1 MKILYVTTISNTVN
15 AFLIPHINMLLEEGH
30 EVSVACSLQQPL
42 DSFFNENNISI
53 YNIPFNR
60 SPFSRNNHAAYKEF
74 KSLVENEKFDIV
86 HTHTPIASMIVR
98 LACKNI
104 STKVVYTAHGFHFFK
119 GAPLKNWLVY
129 YPIEKICARKTDNI
143 ITINNEDYNL
153 AKSKLHAGN
162 VSYVHGV
169 GLPTE
174 KFQNIIPT
182 DLSNFK
188 NFDDDCVIL
197 SIGELNNNKNHEQ
210 VIIELEK
217 IREEHFIYLICGVG
231 EEKDGLEKLI
241 AEKKLSNK
249 IYLLGYRKDI
259 PNILSASDVYIHPSK
274 REGLPVSVMEA
285 MFTGLPICCSNI
297 RGNKDL
303 VQHEENGYLV
313 NLNDTSKNFAFY
325 LSKFFNNKELA
336 ERMGESSKKL
346 IEPFLEANVLPELKE
361 IYSSLGIENK

>member
-1 MKILYVTTISNTVN
+1 MAKILIVATVDQHIRHFHLPLIKALVRDGHKVYIASNGQ
-15 AFLIPHINMLLEEGH
+15 EEFDGITKKYD
-30 EVSVACSLQQPL
+30 LPFQR
-42 DSFFNENNISI
+42 N
-53 YNIPFNR
+53 PFNLD
-60 SPFSRNNHAAYKEF
+60 NVTAYRDLK
-74 KSLVENEKFDIV
+74 KILDNEKFDV
-86 HTHTPIASMIVR
+86 MHVNTPVGSVVGR
-98 LACKNI
+98 LAAKNARKDGL
-104 STKVVYTAHGFHFFK
+104 KVIYTAHGFHFFK
-119 GAPLKNWLVY
+119 GAPLKNWLAY

-169 GLPTE
+169 GLSTE

-188 NFDDDCVIL
+188 NFDDDCVLL

-231 EEKDGLEKLI
+231 EEKDDLEKLI

-285 MFTGLPICCSNI
+285 MYTGLPICCSNI

-325 LSKFFNNKELA
+325 LSKLFNNKELA
-336 ERMGESSKKL
+336 ERMGGNSKKL
-346 IEPFLEANVLPELKE
+346 IAPFLEANVLPELKE
-361 IYSSLGIENK
+361 IYSSLGIGNK